1 MTRIRWA
8 YRQNLN
14 YVHEQIRQN
23 WEEHSVKTNTGTR
36 PCDIVVCFLVCS
48 PEKHDRGLR
57 IDEFLCD
64 YTIRG
69 IFKVCRH
76 SYHQSPAKGRTSKK
90 VTTSFCKHLARN
102 PPSSAAERALAM
114 LRLYICWG
122 SIVFYLSAWQRC
134 AYGVEKFR
142 CKNHVAR
149 IQRR

>member
-23 WEEHSVKTNTGTR
+23 WEEHSVKTNTGMR

-48 PEKHDRGLR
+48 PEKHERGLR
-57 IDEFLCD
+57 LDEFLCD

-69 IFKVCRH
+69 IFEMCRLL
-76 SYHQSPAKGRTSKK
+76 PPVRTSKK

-134 AYGVEKFR
+134 AYGLEKFR